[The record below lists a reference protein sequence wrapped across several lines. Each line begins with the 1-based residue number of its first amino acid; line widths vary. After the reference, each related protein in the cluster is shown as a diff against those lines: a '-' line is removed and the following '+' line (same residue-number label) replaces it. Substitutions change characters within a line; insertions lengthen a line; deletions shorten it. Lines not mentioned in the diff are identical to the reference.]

1 MAHVITFNFAR
12 EETMSTIQK
21 PITTLFVLSLLVAFV
36 LLLSHEQVEAA
47 PGALAASPASHFT
60 AWEQW
65 SDPVSSAQFDISKCG
80 PDSAHN
86 SAIQIGD
93 FNGDGRPDLLCR
105 LAVAG
110 GGSKPYVQL
119 AGADSYSAWAA
130 WRTNTVEPAC
140 SFDLVA
146 DLNGDGLDDWLCAV
160 LWQGRYETFYFRSN
174 GSGFTSVGYMIASV
188 AASALDLNRCQ
199 AWFVADVNG
208 DGREDVLCH
217 YLYPDLTSRTLAAM
231 DDGDFTH
238 HWDAVSPLA
247 AASSFRLDI
256 CGDLDSG
263 DVDGNGELD
272 WICFYEYPDG
282 HTATFVQ
289 LAQGGSYSGWRRWSP
304 SAMAG
309 AFQRSRC
316 HYFHVVD
323 VDGDGLADRL
333 CMYQNGAESGILV
346 QTDGPATTGLQF
358 GDWESWFVWS
368 GDVLKCRGFD
378 GAVPE
383 VIDVNGD

>member
-1 MAHVITFNFAR
+1 
-12 EETMSTIQK
+12 
-21 PITTLFVLSLLVAFV
+21 
-36 LLLSHEQVEAA
+36 
-47 PGALAASPASHFT
+47 
-60 AWEQW
+60 
-65 SDPVSSAQFDISKCG
+65 
-80 PDSAHN
+80 
-86 SAIQIGD
+86 
-93 FNGDGRPDLLCR
+93 
-105 LAVAG
+105 
-110 GGSKPYVQL
+110 
-119 AGADSYSAWAA
+119 
-130 WRTNTVEPAC
+130 
-140 SFDLVA
+140 
-146 DLNGDGLDDWLCAV
+146 
-160 LWQGRYETFYFRSN
+160 
-174 GSGFTSVGYMIASV
+174 
-188 AASALDLNRCQ
+188 
-199 AWFVADVNG
+199 
-208 DGREDVLCH
+208 
-217 YLYPDLTSRTLAAM
+217 
-231 DDGDFTH
+231 
-238 HWDAVSPLA
+238 
-247 AASSFRLDI
+247 SSFRLDI

-289 LAQGGSYSGWRRWSP
+289 LAQGGSYSSWRRWSP

-368 GDVLKCRGFD
+368 GDVLKCRDFD

-383 VIDVNGD
+383 VIDVNGDGLSDILCAYRYSANFMLTWIQPSSGSDYGPWAGWSPALDFDLALCDAFMAADVNRDQHTDLICAYRFPDGSTATFVQRVELYRAALPIVIR